1 MAKIKIYSSFDQL
14 KHSSK
19 NQDIADS
26 DALWRTLDLL
36 DTFHAMKNERI
47 KDQHLNDILVAICQA
62 LNDNGVEYLICGG
75 IAVGFYGYQRQSGG
89 LQGKP
94 HLDYDVD
101 IWYKPTNANFFA
113 ILKALKALGHDTSR
127 LDEVV
132 FDKKRTYLKI
142 EIKNFNLDFLPQMV
156 GLDNFNHS
164 HKNRTNVL
172 LDKIEIPL
180 ISYEDL
186 VSNKNL
192 LNRDIDKKDIEQL
205 QNNRRKK

>member
-1 MAKIKIYSSFDQL
+1 MAKVKIYSSFAEL
-14 KHSSK
+14 KHFKK
-19 NQDIADS
+19 NKEISAS

-47 KDQHLNDILVAICQA
+47 KDQHLNDLLVEICRA

-113 ILKALKALGHDTSR
+113 ILKSLKALGHDTSR
-127 LDEVV
+127 LEEVV
-132 FDKKRTYLKI
+132 FDKKSTFLKI
-142 EIKNFNLDFLPQMV
+142 EIKNYKLDFLPQMV
-156 GLDNFNHS
+156 GIESFNEAYD
-164 HKNRTNVL
+164 NRTKVL
-172 LDKIEIPL
+172 LEQTEVPL
-180 ISYEDL
+180 IAYQDL
-186 VSNKNL
+186 IGNKKS
-192 LNRDIDKKDIEQL
+192 LNRDIDTKDIEQL
-205 QNNRRKK
+205 EKKRKER